1 MVQFASHV
9 AAIAAA
15 VGMTIAPAAFAA
27 PVKILAFGDSLTA
40 GYGLPET
47 DAFPAKLEAAL
58 MARGHDV
65 TIVNSGVSGDT
76 ASDGAARLDW
86 SLTEDIGA
94 VIVEL
99 GANDA
104 LRGIDPAITRDALD
118 RVLTGLANRKLP
130 VLLAGMY
137 APRNLGEQYV
147 DAFDRIYPDLAT
159 EHGALLYPF
168 FLDGVVGQAS
178 LNQGDG
184 LHPTAAGVDV
194 IVERI
199 LPSVEKLIAE
209 VAPAAGPAP

>member
-58 MARGHDV
+58 KARGHDV
-65 TIVNSGVSGDT
+65 VIVNSGVSGDT

-118 RVLTGLANRKLP
+118 RILTGLANRNLP

-184 LHPTAAGVDV
+184 LHPTAAGIDV

>member
-1 MVQFASHV
+1 LVQFASHV

-58 MARGHDV
+58 KARGHDV
-65 TIVNSGVSGDT
+65 VIVNSGVSGDT

-118 RVLTGLANRKLP
+118 RILTGLANRNLP

-184 LHPTAAGVDV
+184 LHPTAAGIDV